1 MSISV
6 TRPSATRAAIMRGYL
21 NLEPL
26 AWTYLQRQFLRA
38 VREGVMVTNK
48 HGATVET
55 AIGARPCPSVI
66 ARVTVTTCVAILILG
81 VWFAFA

>member
-1 MSISV
+1 
-6 TRPSATRAAIMRGYL
+6 
-21 NLEPL
+21 
-26 AWTYLQRQFLRA
+26 
-38 VREGVMVTNK
+38 MVINK

-66 ARVTVTTCVAILILG
+66 ARGTVTTYVAILILG